1 MKKQGIRPILC
12 FVFII
17 IVVFGTLCVIDHHR
31 MENNA
36 PVLFSTWGKKYAPP
50 VESFSAVM
58 CSAQQFINS
67 RKDGVWLE
75 ITLDD
80 EKHTKKKLVI
90 KDENV
95 IKKLNDNPIEY
106 VIGVNLKASIPDKAL
121 EGKANYYIKDSIQL
135 LIDYDDYDKYFEIV
149 DVSFGEAPDVVKTYD
164 ATPED
169 KITEYIK
176 NGELCY
182 SVTHYEL
189 SDGTWKVKELPYTYK
204 YRLELTGRLHNAV
217 KDSTYIILSNRND
230 ITFEQAWKASG
241 LSSNTEDYFE
251 AKDAIII
258 GRK

>member
-1 MKKQGIRPILC
+1 MKKQVIGPILC

-31 MENNA
+31 MKNNE
-36 PVLFSTWGKKYAPP
+36 PVLFSTWGKKYAPS
-50 VESFSAVM
+50 VESFSSVM
-58 CSAQQFINS
+58 CSAQRFRNT
-67 RKDGVWLE
+67 KNGAYLE

-80 EKHTKKKLVI
+80 EKHTKKKLAV
-90 KDENV
+90 KDQ
-95 IKKLNDNPIEY
+95 KLIDELSEKSIEKI
-106 VIGVNLKASIPDKAL
+106 IGVNLASNIPNAAL

-164 ATPED
+164 TTPED

-176 NGELCY
+176 SGELCY
-182 SVTHYEL
+182 SSTHYEM

-217 KDSTYIILSNRND
+217 KDSTYIILSNKND

-241 LSSNTEDYFE
+241 LSSNTKDYFD
-251 AKDAIII
+251 AKDAIIV
-258 GRK
+258 GSK

>member
-1 MKKQGIRPILC
+1 MSGIIY
-12 FVFII
+12 FQNHKDEKAITSS
-17 IVVFGTLCVIDHHR
+17 G
-31 MENNA
+31 
-36 PVLFSTWGKKYAPP
+36 S
-50 VESFSAVM
+50 VM
-58 CSAQQFINS
+58 CSAQHFQNS
-67 RKDGVWLE
+67 QKDGAWLE
-75 ITLDD
+75 ITLDN
-80 EKHTKKKLVI
+80 EKRTKKKLAI

-95 IKKLNDNPIEY
+95 IKKLNDNPIEN

-149 DVSFGEAPDVVKTYD
+149 GISYGEVPDVVKTYD

-169 KITEYIK
+169 KISEYIK

-182 SVTHYEL
+182 SSTHYEM
-189 SDGTWKVKELPYTYK
+189 SDGTWEVKEHPYTYK

-241 LSSNTEDYFE
+241 LSSNTEDYFDV
-251 AKDAIII
+251 KDAIIV
-258 GRK
+258 GQK

>member
-1 MKKQGIRPILC
+1 MKKKYIYL
-12 FVFII
+12 II
-17 IVVFGTLCVIDHHR
+17 SLFIVVSVSGIIYFQNHKDEKAITSSG
-31 MENNA
+31 
-36 PVLFSTWGKKYAPP
+36 S
-50 VESFSAVM
+50 VM
-58 CSAQQFINS
+58 CSAQHFQNS
-67 RKDGVWLE
+67 QKDGAWLE
-75 ITLDD
+75 ITLDN
-80 EKHTKKKLVI
+80 EKRTKKKLAI

-95 IKKLNDNPIEY
+95 IKKLNDNPIEN
-106 VIGVNLKASIPDKAL
+106 VIGVNLKASILDKAL

-149 DVSFGEAPDVVKTYD
+149 GISYGEVPDVVKTYD

-169 KITEYIK
+169 KISEYIK

-182 SVTHYEL
+182 SSTHYEM

-241 LSSNTEDYFE
+241 LSSNTEDYFDT
-251 AKDAIII
+251 KDAILV
-258 GRK
+258 GSK

>member
-1 MKKQGIRPILC
+1 MRKKVIGPILC
-12 FVFII
+12 FGFII
-17 IVVFGTLCVIDHHR
+17 IVVFGTLCVVDHHR
-31 MENNA
+31 MKNNE
-36 PVLFSTWGKKYAPP
+36 PVLFSTWGKKYEPS

-58 CSAQQFINS
+58 CSAQNFQS
-67 RKDGVWLE
+67 KKDGAYLE
-75 ITLDD
+75 ITIDN
-80 EKHTKKKLVI
+80 EKHTKKKLAI
-90 KDENV
+90 KDKNV
-95 IKKLNDNPIEY
+95 IKKLNDNPIEN

-182 SVTHYEL
+182 SSTYYEM

-217 KDSTYIILSNRND
+217 KDSTYIILSNRKD

-241 LSSNTEDYFE
+241 LSSNTEDYFDT
-251 AKDAIII
+251 KDAIIV
-258 GRK
+258 GSK

>member
-1 MKKQGIRPILC
+1 MKKYIYL
-12 FVFII
+12 II
-17 IVVFGTLCVIDHHR
+17 SLLIVVIGSGIICFQNHKADNTVNCSG
-31 MENNA
+31 
-36 PVLFSTWGKKYAPP
+36 S
-50 VESFSAVM
+50 VM
-58 CSAQQFINS
+58 CSAQSFQNTN
-67 RKDGVWLE
+67 DGAYLE

-80 EKHTKKKLVI
+80 EKHTKKKLAI

-106 VIGVNLKASIPDKAL
+106 VIGVNLKATIPDKAL
-121 EGKANYYIKDSIQL
+121 EGKADYYIKDSIQL

-182 SVTHYEL
+182 SATHYEL